1 MLCFQIAVLIPYEQV
16 VAALAADTL
25 DQVSCLGLK
34 GHRFMPEEFSQLAC
48 VSLKVKNQS
57 IFALNIHQFELFLP
71 FYVIFIENL
80 SDTFLFSIYN
90 YSWKLKKYEKGIQW
104 LHDLLYKTQFTKERL
119 EIVGKKMMNDVAR

>member
-1 MLCFQIAVLIPYEQV
+1 MLCFQIAVHIPYEQV

-90 YSWKLKKYEKGIQW
+90 YSWKLKSMRKESNGFMTFYTKLSSLKRDW
-104 LHDLLYKTQFTKERL
+104 KLLAKR
-119 EIVGKKMMNDVAR
+119 